1 MKTKKLTKQDIL
13 EFCFENDLFEVQ
25 PFTGGI
31 NEGKLSVFFC
41 DVEVINELRRFGN
54 LLLEKSNEKPTE

>member
-1 MKTKKLTKQDIL
+1 MKFKKLSKEQLL
-13 EFCFENDLFEVQ
+13 EFCLENDLFQVQ

-31 NEGKLSVFFC
+31 YEGKLSVFFR
-41 DVEVINELRRFGN
+41 DIEVINELQRFGN